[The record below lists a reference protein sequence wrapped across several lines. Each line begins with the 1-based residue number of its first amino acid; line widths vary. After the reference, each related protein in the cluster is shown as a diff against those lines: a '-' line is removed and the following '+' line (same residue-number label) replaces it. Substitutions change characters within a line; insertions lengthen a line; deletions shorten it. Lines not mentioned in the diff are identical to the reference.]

1 MKLSLGARSATKIV
15 TTAEMKEFLKV
26 DTLITADD
34 TLIDNL
40 VKGAMIEFEEY
51 ARIALLTQTWN
62 LYLDKIGQ
70 KIELPRPPLQTVEHF
85 YWYDE
90 NYTKTEMTAA
100 LYLTRVLSAA
110 EPGYILRKPSVSW
123 EVYTTNGDGI
133 KIEYTAG
140 FGAAASAVPQDI
152 IEAIMSIVAWR
163 YENRG
168 SKEIPGNAQ
177 AVMDRYKVYY

>member
-1 MKLSLGARSATKIV
+1 MKLSLGARSAVKLV

-26 DTLITADD
+26 DILITNDD

-90 NYTKTEMTAA
+90 NYAQTEMTAA
-100 LYLTRVLSAA
+100 LYITRILSAA
-110 EPGYILRKPSVSW
+110 EPGYILRKPAVSW
-123 EVYTTNGDGI
+123 EVYTVNGDGI
-133 KIEYTAG
+133 KVEFTAG
-140 FGAAASAVPQDI
+140 YGDAATDVPQDI
-152 IEAIMSIVAWR
+152 VEAIKSIVAWR

-168 SKEIPGNAQ
+168 SKEIPGDAQ